1 MEMKIRILVDLVS
14 QTLAAMINNKTVWEM
29 RASFNLKD
37 DVTSYVERE
46 WRRKHEWAFESDP
59 LPAVEEEGMPTIY
72 FQLMP
77 DKVIALTF
85 RYGTKLKRLED
96 DVAELCFSRNSRSIF
111 QIISQVCWR
120 WRRFLR
126 SEHYA
131 AVRKL
136 TGSVEELMCVL
147 VDDGYWEVFECSAN
161 KLGRI
166 PPVPGPLKGGFG
178 LAVLDGGKIVFI
190 GGRYDSAA

>member
-1 MEMKIRILVDLVS
+1 MKMKIRILVDLVS

-85 RYGTKLKRLED
+85 RYGTKLKRHTLSHLNTEK
-96 DVAELCFSRNSRSIF
+96 A
-111 QIISQVCWR
+111 
-120 WRRFLR
+120 
-126 SEHYA
+126 
-131 AVRKL
+131 K
-136 TGSVEELMCVL
+136 TM
-147 VDDGYWEVFECSAN
+147 VF
-161 KLGRI
+161 
-166 PPVPGPLKGGFG
+166 
-178 LAVLDGGKIVFI
+178 
-190 GGRYDSAA
+190 

>member
-1 MEMKIRILVDLVS
+1 M
-14 QTLAAMINNKTVWEM
+14 A
-29 RASFNLKD
+29 
-37 DVTSYVERE
+37 
-46 WRRKHEWAFESDP
+46 ESSLIP
-59 LPAVEEEGMPTIY
+59 G
-72 FQLMP
+72 
-77 DKVIALTF
+77 
-85 RYGTKLKRLED
+85 LED

-190 GGRYDSAA
+190 GGRYDSAAQADVYEFNPTINKSESLCSICDSRYIGFLSIFLSLIKTGGENWRT